1 MNNDEVTK
9 SEVPTQQKL
18 AFWRKPK
25 VLVPCATLLTMVI
38 VGSVAWC
45 GYHSYKEDQRLDAES
60 VTLKDVRTIEVGETK
75 KVSDFLENLNGT
87 LVADSEITSEKPG
100 EVEVSFDYINI
111 KNKRRNIKFKVK
123 AVDTVAPKIYGG
135 ERYTVN
141 LGYQGDLT
149 NLMLS
154 GDNVDDDPKREIVG
168 EYDTDKVGKYKLE
181 YVITDASG
189 NQAKQPFTLNV
200 VRANNTKDPVIEMD
214 KIPLKRVIQEFKN
227 DHTKIGI
234 DVSEWQGEIDWKR
247 VKDAGVEFAFIRVG
261 YQTKFGGEYILD
273 SYFADNL
280 RAANEVGLE
289 TGVYFYSY
297 ADSVEEARNQAKWV
311 KSQINGFAVP
321 LGVAFDWESWGEFN
335 GAGMSFRKIN
345 KVAEAFMDEISG
357 GDDMKYEAL
366 LYSSKTYLDKIWTN
380 TEYAT
385 WLAQY
390 YDEPTYAG
398 EYQYWQMTNAG
409 QVDGIYGD
417 VDIDVMYLGK
427 EN

>member
-1 MNNDEVTK
+1 MNDGEATK
-9 SEVPTQQKL
+9 SAVPTRRKL
-18 AFWRKPK
+18 ASWRKPK
-25 VLVPCATLLTMVI
+25 VLIPCATLIALVT
-38 VGSVAWC
+38 VGGVAWC
-45 GYHSYKEDQRLDAES
+45 GYHSYEEDQRLDAES
-60 VTLKDVRTIEVGETK
+60 VTLKDVRTIEVGEIK

-87 LVADSEITSEKPG
+87 LVEDLEIAPETIG
-100 EVEVSFDYINI
+100 DVEVSFDYINI

-154 GDNVDDDPKREIVG
+154 GDNVDDNPKREIAG
-168 EYDTDKVGKYKLE
+168 EYDIDRVGRYKLE

-200 VRANNTKDPVIEMD
+200 VRANNAKDPVATMS
-214 KIPLKRVIQEFKN
+214 KISLRRVIRQFKN
-227 DHTKIGI
+227 ENTKVGI
-234 DVSEWQGEIDWKR
+234 DVSEWQGEIDWQR

-261 YQTKFGGEYILD
+261 YQTEFGGEYVLD
-273 SYFADNL
+273 SYFRDNL

-297 ADSVEEARNQAKWV
+297 AGGVEEAQDQARWV
-311 KSQINGFAVP
+311 KSQIGGFAVS
-321 LGVAFDWESWGEFN
+321 LGVAFDWESWSEFN

-357 GDDMKYEAL
+357 GDTRYEAL

-380 TEYAT
+380 TRYVT

-390 YDEPTYAG
+390 YDEPTYSG
-398 EYQYWQMTNAG
+398 DYQYWQMTNTG

-417 VDIDVMYLGK
+417 VDIDIMYLGK